1 MMSSLINAASP
12 LSFCVEQQPKHNDR
26 IGVIALS
33 SSDVFRRACGLF
45 PTGVAVLTT
54 RALDGTPHGIT
65 INSFSSIS
73 LDPPL
78 VMVAIAH
85 ECPFLNHFE
94 TSGFYAVNILRE
106 EQVDFSVRFAEL
118 PEGRFTGVPWT
129 AGATGSPVIAGVLGM
144 LECRTVQALDVG
156 DHRVLI
162 GEVVE
167 VGIGEGRPLV
177 FYGSGY
183 TSLD

>member
-1 MMSSLINAASP
+1 
-12 LSFCVEQQPKHNDR
+12 
-26 IGVIALS
+26 
-33 SSDVFRRACGLF
+33 
-45 PTGVAVLTT
+45 
-54 RALDGTPHGIT
+54 
-65 INSFSSIS
+65 
-73 LDPPL
+73 
-78 VMVAIAH
+78 MVAIAH

-106 EQVDFSVRFAEL
+106 EQVDLSIRFAEL
-118 PEGRFTGVPWT
+118 PEGRFTGVPWR
-129 AGATGSPVIAGVLGM
+129 AGATGSPLVEGVLGM

-177 FYGSGY
+177 FFWSEY
-183 TSLD
+183 TRLV